1 MHRPFCICGNKNYSK
16 LPVRV
21 ITAESTASGAVSH
34 RRMRGPRPTGTGDE
48 GNLQPLAVGRLCV
61 CQQLAQGRAAQLVAE
76 EHEIVPFQAAAEG
89 PEVGQGQGDIR
100 QHAPAALL
108 GGFKSDAVVALVFLL
123 LLFGGGHT
131 VPAEEGHEVGAAQLH
146 AVADDLFQLVLLGV
160 THEQGHFHA
169 GFGGAG
175 IARLHAELH
184 RLRPEAGDGGGVF
197 HGVAV
202 T

>member
-1 MHRPFCICGNKNYSK
+1 MNKK
-16 LPVRV
+16 DGLAPEDAG
-21 ITAESTASGAVSH
+21 AEADRFHTGIGGHFGLFHGKAAL
-34 RRMRGPRPTGTGDE
+34 GTGDE
-48 GNLQPLAVGRLCV
+48 GDLQPLAIGRLCV
-61 CQQLAQGRAAQLVAE
+61 CQQLAQGCAAQLVAE
-76 EHEIVPFQAAAEG
+76 EHEVVPFQTAAEG
-89 PEVGQGQGDIR
+89 SEIGQGQGDIR
-100 QHAPAALL
+100 QHAPAALF
-108 GGFKSDAVVALVFLL
+108 GGFKGDAVVALVFLL
-123 LLFGGGHT
+123 LLFGGGHA
-131 VPAEEGHEVGAAQLH
+131 VPAEEGHKVGTAQLH
-146 AVADDLFQLVLLGV
+146 TVADDLLQLVLLGV